1 MTRQHFGI
9 VLVISGT
16 ALLAFAVNVR
26 SSGER
31 IDPSAARVTQFTS
44 SGAASSRRRRQSA
57 TIRPW
62 LQWGGL
68 GLLALGSA
76 LQCAEVTGL
85 GGTFEP
91 AQVASELSTLRERLS
106 THVRKYND
114 VF

>member
-9 VLVISGT
+9 VLVIIGT
-16 ALLAFAVNVR
+16 VVKIR
-26 SSGER
+26 SSRER

-44 SGAASSRRRRQSA
+44 SGASSRRRRRST

-76 LQCAEVTGL
+76 LQW
-85 GGTFEP
+85 
-91 AQVASELSTLRERLS
+91 
-106 THVRKYND
+106 
-114 VF
+114 

>member
-1 MTRQHFGI
+1 MQRVLSKSCKVPARSRRRRWLTAGREMTRQHFGI
-9 VLVISGT
+9 VLVIIGT
-16 ALLAFAVNVR
+16 VLLAFAVNVR
-26 SSGER
+26 SSRER

-76 LQCAEVTGL
+76 LQW
-85 GGTFEP
+85 
-91 AQVASELSTLRERLS
+91 
-106 THVRKYND
+106 
-114 VF
+114 

>member
-1 MTRQHFGI
+1 MTRQHFRI
-9 VLVISGT
+9 VLVIIGT
-16 ALLAFAVNVR
+16 VLLAFAVNVR
-26 SSGER
+26 SSRER

-76 LQCAEVTGL
+76 LQW
-85 GGTFEP
+85 
-91 AQVASELSTLRERLS
+91 
-106 THVRKYND
+106 
-114 VF
+114 

>member
-1 MTRQHFGI
+1 LRVAELCRLRGEVRRLEGDNRILQEGREVTRQHFGI
-9 VLVISGT
+9 VLVILGT
-16 ALLAFAVNVR
+16 GLLAFAVKVT
-26 SSGER
+26 SSSER

-76 LQCAEVTGL
+76 LQW
-85 GGTFEP
+85 
-91 AQVASELSTLRERLS
+91 
-106 THVRKYND
+106 
-114 VF
+114 

>member
-9 VLVISGT
+9 VLVIIGT
-16 ALLAFAVNVR
+16 VLLAFAVEVR
-26 SSGER
+26 SSRER

-44 SGAASSRRRRQSA
+44 SGASSRRRRRSA

-76 LQCAEVTGL
+76 LQW
-85 GGTFEP
+85 
-91 AQVASELSTLRERLS
+91 
-106 THVRKYND
+106 
-114 VF
+114 